1 MKFVPSRR
9 VGAVFL
15 VTAVAGGSVAAG
27 MAGAATSLKIDAVN
41 GKLAFTKK
49 SASAKAG
56 KVTIRMANP
65 SSFPHGIAI
74 KGNGVNVKGKVVK
87 KGGTSTVSTTLK
99 KGKYEFYCPVKGHE
113 AGGMKGT
120 LTVK

>member
-9 VGAVFL
+9 VGAVVL
-15 VTAVAGGSVAAG
+15 VTAVTGGSVVAG
-27 MAGAATSLKIDAVN
+27 IATAATSLKIDAVN

-49 SASAKAG
+49 SAKAKSG

-65 SSFPHGIAI
+65 SSFPHAIAI
-74 KGNGVNVKGKVVK
+74 KGKGVNKKGKVVE
-87 KGGTSTVSTTLK
+87 KGGTSVVTATLK
-99 KGKYEFYCPVKGHE
+99 KGSYEFYCPVKGHE

-120 LTVK
+120 LKVS

>member
-1 MKFVPSRR
+1 MHFVSPRR
-9 VGAVFL
+9 AAAAIL
-15 VTAVAGGSVAAG
+15 ATAVVGGSVAGVAV
-27 MAGAATSLKIDAVN
+27 AATNLKINAVN

-49 SASAKAG
+49 SATAKSG
-56 KVTIRMANP
+56 KVTITMKNP

-74 KGNGVNVKGKVVK
+74 KGNGVNVKGKVVQ
-87 KGGTSTVSTTLK
+87 KGGTSVVSATLK

>member
-1 MKFVPSRR
+1 MNVVSPRR
-9 VGAVFL
+9 AGTAIL
-15 VTAVAGGSVAAG
+15 VSLVAGGSVAGVA
-27 MAGAATSLKIDAVN
+27 AAATKLQINAVN

-49 SASAKAG
+49 AASAKAG
-56 KVTIRMANP
+56 KVTLVMKNP
-65 SSFPHGIAI
+65 SSFPHAIAI

-87 KGGTSTVSTTLK
+87 KGGTSTVRATLK

-120 LTVK
+120 LTVR

>member
-1 MKFVPSRR
+1 MHFVSPRR
-9 VGAVFL
+9 AAVAVL
-15 VTAVAGGSVAAG
+15 VTAVVGGSVAGVAT
-27 MAGAATSLKIDAVN
+27 AATKLQINAVN

-49 SASAKAG
+49 SATAKAG
-56 KVTIRMANP
+56 KVTIVMKNP
-65 SSFPHGIAI
+65 SLFPHGMAI
-74 KGNGVNVKGKVVK
+74 KGNGVNVKGKVVQ

>member
-1 MKFVPSRR
+1 MHFVSPRR
-9 VGAVFL
+9 AAVAVL
-15 VTAVAGGSVAAG
+15 VTAVAGGSVAGVA
-27 MAGAATSLKIDAVN
+27 AAATKLQINAVN

-49 SASAKAG
+49 SATAKAG
-56 KVTIRMANP
+56 KVTIVMKNP
-65 SSFPHGIAI
+65 SSFPHGMAI
-74 KGNGVNVKGKVVK
+74 KGNGVNVKGKVVQ

>member
-1 MKFVPSRR
+1 MKLVPSRR
-9 VGAVFL
+9 VGAMVL

-27 MAGAATSLKIDAVN
+27 VATAATSLQINAVN

-56 KVTIRMANP
+56 KVTIRMNNP
-65 SSFPHGIAI
+65 SSFPHAIAI
-74 KGNGVNVKGKVVK
+74 KGNGVNKKGKVVQ
-87 KGGTSTVSTTLK
+87 KGGTSVVTASLK
-99 KGKYEFYCPVKGHE
+99 KGTYEFYCPVKGHE

-120 LTVK
+120 LKVS